1 MSERDLDAIA
11 RDQTIDI
18 LRRSAANGGFDGG
31 SVKELKAALV
41 EHIQAG
47 GDLDYGLSIV
57 NPSLS
62 TFAPS
67 IRLTLSLEMPKE
79 AK

>member
-1 MSERDLDAIA
+1 MTTNLDAIA
-11 RDQTIDI
+11 REQTIDL
-18 LRRSAANGGFDGG
+18 LRRSAANGGFDGR
-31 SVKELKAALV
+31 SIKDLKAAV
-41 EHIQAG
+41 IEHIESG
-47 GDLDYGLSIV
+47 GSLNYGLSIV

>member
-1 MSERDLDAIA
+1 M
-11 RDQTIDI
+11 
-18 LRRSAANGGFDGG
+18 
-31 SVKELKAALV
+31 